1 MDLSLWS
8 MEGDLGRWWCGKS
21 CACCGSCCW
30 CLWVLARFEMMKMVP
45 MTSWRRRKKTVGV
58 NQLYR
63 LPKNVGVDETDSSS
77 MVFGLLQVFLG

>member
-1 MDLSLWS
+1 
-8 MEGDLGRWWCGKS
+8 
-21 CACCGSCCW
+21 
-30 CLWVLARFEMMKMVP
+30 MMKMVP